1 MIRFN
6 NDYNR
11 TGHPAVLAALA
22 ATMEESY
29 EGYGIDPCCERATE
43 LIKAHLNCP
52 EAQVHYVIGGTQ
64 ANYIGISFLLRPWE
78 GVLCADTGHINV
90 HETGAP
96 EHVGHKCLTM
106 PNTNG
111 KISAEQIKE
120 QLDIF
125 EIGGIQEHV
134 VVPKMVYLSQPTEV
148 GTVYSLAELEA
159 ISAVCKENGLYLFI
173 DGARMGYGLAAEGAD
188 FTLADIARVSD
199 MFYIGGTKCG
209 ALFGEAVVITNPAV
223 QSNYRNAMKQN
234 GAMLAKGW
242 LLGAQFAALFTD
254 NLYFKITESA
264 IAKALRI
271 RDAFTAIGVE
281 QFVESPTNQ
290 QFFILSDAQMAALET
305 NFTFMFDHII
315 EPNRNMCRFCTSWAS
330 TDEEIDAL
338 CAAIAQLP
346 C

>member
-1 MIRFN
+1 MVIRFN

-11 TGHPAVLAALA
+11 TCHPAVMEALA
-22 ATMEESY
+22 ATSADSFG
-29 EGYGIDPCCERATE
+29 GYSQDECCERATS
-43 LIKAHLNCP
+43 LIMPHLNCP
-52 EAQVHYVIGGTQ
+52 NAQIHYVVGGTQ

-96 EHVGHKCLTM
+96 EHIGHKCLTL

-111 KISAEQIKE
+111 KISADQIVE
-120 QLDIF
+120 QLNIF
-125 EIGGIQEHV
+125 EMGGIQEHV

-148 GTVYSLAELEA
+148 GTIYSLAELEA
-159 ISAVCKENGLYLFI
+159 INAVCKENDLYLFI

-188 FTLADIARVSD
+188 FTLADIARMAD

-209 ALFGEAVVITNPAV
+209 AMFGEAVVITNPAV
-223 QSNYRNAMKQN
+223 QANYRNAMKQN

-242 LLGAQFAALFTD
+242 LLGAQFEALFTD
-254 NLYFKITESA
+254 DLYFKITQSA

-290 QFFILSDAQMAALET
+290 QFFILSDAQMAALEKD
-305 NFTFMFDHII
+305 FTFMFDHVVS
-315 EPNRNMCRFCTSWAS
+315 PGMNMCRFCTSWAS

-338 CAAIAQLP
+338 CEAIAKL
-346 C
+346 